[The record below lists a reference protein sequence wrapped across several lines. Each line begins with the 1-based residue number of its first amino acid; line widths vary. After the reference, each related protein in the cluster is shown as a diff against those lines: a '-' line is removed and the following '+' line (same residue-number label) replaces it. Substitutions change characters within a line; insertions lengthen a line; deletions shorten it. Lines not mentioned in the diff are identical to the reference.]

1 MFPRTW
7 LSPLL
12 LAFLLGG
19 CAIAPRSAARDPD
32 LAVARA
38 MLAAGDPAG
47 ALHASARALADHP
60 GDPAA
65 LTVQGEALAAL
76 GQRGRAETSFRQAL
90 TADPAALP
98 ARMGLGRVLLRTDPA
113 GAAAQF
119 RAVLAA
125 QPADAAALNDL
136 GIARDLRGRHLAAQN
151 AYRAALAATPDL
163 RAAQVNLGLSLAL
176 SGHAAEGV
184 RMLRPLATTGAAPRV
199 RQDLAAATAMAG
211 HPATAAALLAAEMPP
226 DQAAA
231 AVRGY
236 AALVGPAEASVPAV
250 PPARRTGG

>member
-1 MFPRTW
+1 MTPRAW
-7 LSPLL
+7 LPPLL
-12 LAFLLGG
+12 LVFVVGG
-19 CAIAPRSAARDPD
+19 CAVTPRSASRDPD
-32 LAVARA
+32 VAVARA
-38 MLAAGDPAG
+38 ALAAGDAAG
-47 ALHASARALADHP
+47 ALHASAQALAVHP

-76 GQRGRAETSFRQAL
+76 GQRDRAEASFRQAL

-98 ARMGLGRVLLRTDPA
+98 ARIGLGRVLLRTDPKS
-113 GAAAQF
+113 AAAQF
-119 RAVLAA
+119 RAVLAV
-125 QPADAAALNDL
+125 QPVDAAALNDL
-136 GIARDLRGRHLAAQN
+136 GIARDLRGQHLAAQN

-211 HPATAAALLAAEMPP
+211 HPAAAAALLAAEMPA

-236 AALVGPAEASVPAV
+236 AALVGPADS
-250 PPARRTGG
+250 PARLPGG